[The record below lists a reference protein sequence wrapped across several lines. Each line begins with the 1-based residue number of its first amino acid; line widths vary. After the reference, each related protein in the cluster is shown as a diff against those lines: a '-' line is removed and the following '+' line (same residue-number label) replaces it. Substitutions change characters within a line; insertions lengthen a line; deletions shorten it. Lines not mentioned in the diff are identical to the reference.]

1 MVGSFASDL
10 IVMNPQ
16 ALAKEFPAENGM
28 HRIQSKLSNIGFGNI
43 QVGATR
49 TAQLIVPQPKHDLR
63 GCRPFNWTD
72 FDTETLDFDPNAEPR
87 PQGFFM
93 VLQRGGC
100 SFQKKAKHA

>member
-1 MVGSFASDL
+1 MKMITLLTYLFVVGVFASDL

-16 ALAKEFPAENGM
+16 ALAEEFPEEGGM

-49 TAQLIVPQPKHDLR
+49 TAQVIVPEPRHDLR

-72 FDTETLDFDPNAEPR
+72 FDTDSLAFDP
-87 PQGFFM
+87 
-93 VLQRGGC
+93 
-100 SFQKKAKHA
+100 

>member
-49 TAQLIVPQPKHDLR
+49 TA
-63 GCRPFNWTD
+63 
-72 FDTETLDFDPNAEPR
+72 
-87 PQGFFM
+87 
-93 VLQRGGC
+93 
-100 SFQKKAKHA
+100 